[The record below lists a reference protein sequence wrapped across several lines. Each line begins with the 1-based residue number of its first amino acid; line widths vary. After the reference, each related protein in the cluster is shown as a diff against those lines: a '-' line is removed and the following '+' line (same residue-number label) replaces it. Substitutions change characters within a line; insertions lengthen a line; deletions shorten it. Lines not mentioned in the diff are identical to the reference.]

1 MASPALLI
9 HIDDLAYT
17 PEFFQQV
24 ESDNRAAFNTLD
36 LTTPEIKSK
45 LVEWVSKQFP
55 RNFHIAT
62 LPVKGTKAPATGYYK
77 CSDGTDRGL
86 QDYISFFLNMGLQDF
101 LESYQSKITGIR
113 LSVFAHTSSDTN
125 SVADELKIL
134 ISKPDT

>member
-1 MASPALLI
+1 MSGPLI

-24 ESDNRAAFNTLD
+24 ESDNKTMFNSLD
-36 LTTPEIKSK
+36 LTTSEIKSK
-45 LVEWVSKQFP
+45 LIEWVSKQFP

-101 LESYQSKITGIR
+101 LESHQSKVVGIR
-113 LSVFAHTSSDTN
+113 LSVFAHQSSDMN
-125 SVADELKIL
+125 SVTDEIKIL

>member
-1 MASPALLI
+1 MSGPLI

-24 ESDNRAAFNTLD
+24 EYDNKTTFNSLD

-45 LVEWVSKQFP
+45 LIEWVSKQFP
-55 RNFHIAT
+55 RNFHITT

-86 QDYISFFLNMGLQDF
+86 QDYISFFLNMSLQDF
-101 LESYQSKITGIR
+101 LESHQSKVVGIR
-113 LSVFAHTSSDTN
+113 LSVFAHQSSDMN
-125 SVADELKIL
+125 SVTDELKIL

>member
-1 MASPALLI
+1 MSGPLI

-24 ESDNRAAFNTLD
+24 EYDNKTTFNSLD
-36 LTTPEIKSK
+36 LTTSEIKSK
-45 LVEWVSKQFP
+45 LIEWVSKQFP
-55 RNFHIAT
+55 RNFHIAS

-101 LESYQSKITGIR
+101 LESHQSKLVGIR
-113 LSVFAHTSSDTN
+113 LSVFAHAS

>member
-1 MASPALLI
+1 MSGPLI

-24 ESDNRAAFNTLD
+24 EYDNKTTFNSLD

-45 LVEWVSKQFP
+45 LIEWVSKQFP

-86 QDYISFFLNMGLQDF
+86 QDYISFFLNMSLQDF
-101 LESYQSKITGIR
+101 LESHQSKVVGIR
-113 LSVFAHTSSDTN
+113 LSVFAHQSSDMN
-125 SVADELKIL
+125 SVTDELKIL

>member
-1 MASPALLI
+1 MSGPLI

-24 ESDNRAAFNTLD
+24 EYDNKTMFNSLD

-45 LVEWVSKQFP
+45 LIEWVSKQFP
-55 RNFHIAT
+55 RNFHITT

-86 QDYISFFLNMGLQDF
+86 QEYISFFLNMGLQDF
-101 LESYQSKITGIR
+101 LESHQSKVVGIR
-113 LSVFAHTSSDTN
+113 LSVFAHAS